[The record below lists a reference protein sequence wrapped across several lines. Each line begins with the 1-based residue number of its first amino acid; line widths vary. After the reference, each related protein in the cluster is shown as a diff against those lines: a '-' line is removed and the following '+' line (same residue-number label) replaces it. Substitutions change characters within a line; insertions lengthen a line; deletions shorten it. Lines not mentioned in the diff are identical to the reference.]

1 MFSLVRV
8 VNEVKVILN
17 SIGVEVAVEVKLSL
31 LFLVGQA
38 GGSEKNVSDEI

>member
-1 MFSLVRV
+1 MFGLVRV

-38 GGSEKNVSDEI
+38 GGSEINEINV

>member
-1 MFSLVRV
+1 MFGLVRV

-17 SIGVEVAVEVKLSL
+17 SIGVYVKLSL

-38 GGSEKNVSDEI
+38 GGSEINEINVEV